1 VLGFRPF
8 LYLTLQGRRL
18 ALSKRETSWLLAE
31 LIPGERPA
39 SETQAVIAGMRIQ
52 QVCTAGRGRQL
63 SLRDADAAAVLAALD
78 RGEQRG
84 ELTRRLYAF
93 QLALRQTR
101 AGET

>member
-8 LYLTLQGRRL
+8 LYLGLQGSRF
-18 ALSKRETSWLLAE
+18 ALSMRETHWLLAE
-31 LIPGERPA
+31 LIPGDRPA

-52 QVCTAGRGRQL
+52 QACKSGRGRQL

-84 ELTRRLYAF
+84 ELTRRLYML
-93 QLALRQTR
+93 QLALQEIR